1 MSYEPQINDY
11 VIWDEYVRGW
21 IYFKGVEYVTIEM
34 NVKPKSTENYQAAP
48 IHAND
53 RLLVL
58 CYRNQWKELKYVK
71 SRESIYEEQESNVEI
86 VGEGTGPESIKK

>member
-34 NVKPKSTENYQAAP
+34 NVKPKSTENYQASS

-58 CYRNQWKELKYVK
+58 CYVNQWKELTYIR
-71 SRESIYEEQESNVEI
+71 SRQSIYEKNVET
-86 VGEGTGPESIKK
+86 VGKGTGSESIKK